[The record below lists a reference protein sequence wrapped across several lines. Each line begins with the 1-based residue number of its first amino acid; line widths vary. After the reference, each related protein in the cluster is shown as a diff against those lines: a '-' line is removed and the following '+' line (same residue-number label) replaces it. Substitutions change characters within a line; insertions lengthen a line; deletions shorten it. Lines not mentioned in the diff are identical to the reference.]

1 MSNFKKALVV
11 DDQPIQRIILHDLLT
26 NLGYEVID
34 ACNGVEAIEIF
45 TTRQP
50 DMIFMDVMM
59 PIMDGL
65 EAARKI
71 KSTEIGRFTPIIFLT
86 ALTDPSDIRECI
98 DAGGDDFLSKPVNP
112 DVLKTRIIALERI
125 RDLYNLLHQEHTI
138 LLKYIDKERDNN
150 ELAKCV
156 MDHALMS
163 KRSNHEGLYLF
174 NKPADTFSGDILLN
188 ARMPSG
194 KLRIL
199 LGDFTG
205 HGLASAMV
213 SLPVSEIFH
222 SMTCR
227 DLEQTAL
234 LSEINKK
241 LCRLLPDDRFMAAT
255 VVDIDPS
262 NNELIIWSGG
272 MPDSLLLNDQEEG
285 FKISGKGIAL
295 GIIDDY
301 NFSPDQVRMNF
312 VDMSRL
318 LLLSDG
324 FQDLRNKDG
333 VTMKKSG
340 HYQSFLNAWRLPGS
354 RLGILVEEFL
364 QKHCEGHPL
373 DDDVSLVEIKFSEI
387 TST

>member
-1 MSNFKKALVV
+1 MSSSKTALVV
-11 DDQPIQRIILHDLLT
+11 DDQPIQRIILHDLLS
-26 NLGYEVID
+26 NIGYEVID
-34 ACNGVEAIEIF
+34 ACNGVEAIETF

-59 PIMDGL
+59 PVMDGL

-71 KSTEIGRFTPIIFLT
+71 KSTETGRFIPIIFLT
-86 ALTDPSDIRECI
+86 ALTDPSDIKECI
-98 DAGGDDFLSKPVNP
+98 EAGGDDFLPKPVNP

-125 RDLYNLLHQEHTI
+125 CDLYNLLYQEHTL
-138 LLKYIDKERDNN
+138 LLKYIEKERKNN
-150 ELAKCV
+150 HLAKRV
-156 MDHALMS
+156 LDHALLS
-163 KRSNHEGLYLF
+163 RRTNDEGVYLF
-174 NKPADTFSGDILLN
+174 NRAAETFSGDILLN

-213 SLPVSEIFH
+213 SLPVSEIFQ
-222 SMTCR
+222 SMTSR
-227 DLEQTAL
+227 DLDQTAL
-234 LSEINKK
+234 LAEINKK

-255 VVDIDPS
+255 LVDIDPS
-262 NNELIIWSGG
+262 KNELIIWSGG

-285 FKISGKGIAL
+285 FKISGKGVAL

-312 VDMSRL
+312 VHMSRL
-318 LLLSDG
+318 LILSDG

-333 VTMKKSG
+333 LTMKKSE

-354 RLGILVEEFL
+354 CLVTLVEEFL
-364 QKHCEGHPL
+364 QKHCEGQPL
-373 DDDVSLVEIKFSEI
+373 DDDVSLVEIKFAELM
-387 TST
+387 

>member
-1 MSNFKKALVV
+1 MSSSKTALVV
-11 DDQPIQRIILHDLLT
+11 DDQPIQRIILHDLLS
-26 NLGYEVID
+26 NIGYEVID
-34 ACNGVEAIEIF
+34 ACNGVEAIETF

-59 PIMDGL
+59 PVMDGL

-71 KSTEIGRFTPIIFLT
+71 KSTETGRFIPIIFLT
-86 ALTDPSDIRECI
+86 ALTDPSDIKECI
-98 DAGGDDFLSKPVNP
+98 EAGGDDFLPKPVNP

-125 RDLYNLLHQEHTI
+125 CDLYNLLYQEHTL
-138 LLKYIDKERDNN
+138 LLKYIEKERKNN
-150 ELAKCV
+150 HLAKRV
-156 MDHALMS
+156 LDHALLS
-163 KRSNHEGLYLF
+163 RRTNDEGVYLF
-174 NKPADTFSGDILLN
+174 NRAAETFSGDILLN

-213 SLPVSEIFH
+213 SLPVSEIFQ
-222 SMTCR
+222 SMTSR
-227 DLEQTAL
+227 DLDQTAL
-234 LSEINKK
+234 LAEINKK

-255 VVDIDPS
+255 LVDIDPS
-262 NNELIIWSGG
+262 KNELIIWSGG

-285 FKISGKGIAL
+285 FKISGKGVAL

-312 VDMSRL
+312 VHMSRL
-318 LLLSDG
+318 LILSDG

-333 VTMKKSG
+333 VTMKKSE

-354 RLGILVEEFL
+354 CLVTLVEEFL
-364 QKHCEGHPL
+364 QKHCEGQPL
-373 DDDVSLVEIKFSEI
+373 DDDVSLVEIKFAELM
-387 TST
+387 